1 MLLLMMLSLSLSS
14 SSSSSSSSSLLSL
27 LLGLQVIQLLSE
39 VAKAG
44 MAQKSSSSECALP
57 IEWTPQQD
65 DLELK
70 VVSYVAERLFM
81 AKTGST
87 LSGL

>member
-1 MLLLMMLSLSLSS
+1 MLLLMMLSSSLLSL
-14 SSSSSSSSSLLSL
+14 SSSLLSL

-70 VVSYVAERLFM
+70 EVNYVAERLFT
-81 AKTGST
+81 AKTCST